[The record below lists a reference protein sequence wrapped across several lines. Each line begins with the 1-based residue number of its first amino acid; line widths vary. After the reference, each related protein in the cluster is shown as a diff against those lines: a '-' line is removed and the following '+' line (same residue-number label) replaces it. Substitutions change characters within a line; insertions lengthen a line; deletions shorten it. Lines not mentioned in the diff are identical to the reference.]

1 MPAYVIEQVGETWE
15 WTGQYGTNRSYK
27 LNLKGSGPDGTV
39 LAGVELA
46 QKPDTPAPTI
56 GQTLNGTID
65 TTGRYPKFRKEQ
77 QQGGG
82 GGGGWKGSD
91 PKEHAEIRMEWAIR
105 EALVYTRL
113 RMDQGKLPEAFT
125 LDDVLKIADK
135 LAEHVMAAPA

>member
-1 MPAYVIEQVGETWE
+1 
-15 WTGQYGTNRSYK
+15 
-27 LNLKGSGPDGTV
+27 
-39 LAGVELA
+39 
-46 QKPDTPAPTI
+46 
-56 GQTLNGTID
+56 LNGTID